1 MFSCDYELASSLT
14 LRFAGDETSPKIYAQ
29 TVMSNFTPPSFP
41 PADAATRAA
50 MLDWI
55 RQTPLV
61 YGPWQNFK
69 RLYKEAEA
77 AYRSDAREPE
87 IVAALLARLDEKA
100 LESPGKSADVAVAGN
115 FGGLCIHRG
124 FAYVWSRGR
133 ELQTYDLSAPAQP
146 QLVSTY
152 LFNAMRGIHHREPGV
167 AGAAL
172 AHPQVWVELIGDG
185 IHVDPAVMRLAIR
198 AKGVERVAVI
208 TDGGSFTGHPEGTFE
223 EGERVV
229 TVKDGKVAL
238 PDGTLAGSASPMNRN
253 CLVLA
258 EKVGMSWPEIAQMTS
273 ANPAKILGIEDR
285 KGSLEVGK
293 DADMVAVAAN
303 GDVLLTV
310 VRGRIIYQ
318 KGESEAKLPPHVNT

>member
-1 MFSCDYELASSLT
+1 MPFWEASEGTMKYMTLAPEREGALRLVEKLCSLGVVVS
-14 LRFAGDETSPKIYAQ
+14 AGHT
-29 TVMSNFTPPSFP
+29 
-41 PADAATRAA
+41 DARAA
-50 MLDWI
+50 EMDTAF
-55 RQTPLV
+55 RH
-61 YGPWQNFK
+61 G
-69 RLYKEAEA
+69 
-77 AYRSDAREPE
+77 
-87 IVAALLARLDEKA
+87 
-100 LESPGKSADVAVAGN
+100 
-115 FGGLCIHRG
+115 
-124 FAYVWSRGR
+124 
-133 ELQTYDLSAPAQP
+133 
-146 QLVSTY
+146 VSVVTH

-229 TVKDGKVAL
+229 TVKDGKVTL

-258 EKVGMSWPEIAQMTS
+258 EKVGMSWSEIAQMTS

-293 DADMVAVAAN
+293 DADMVAIAAN

-318 KGESEAKLPPHVNT
+318 KGESEAMVLPHIHA